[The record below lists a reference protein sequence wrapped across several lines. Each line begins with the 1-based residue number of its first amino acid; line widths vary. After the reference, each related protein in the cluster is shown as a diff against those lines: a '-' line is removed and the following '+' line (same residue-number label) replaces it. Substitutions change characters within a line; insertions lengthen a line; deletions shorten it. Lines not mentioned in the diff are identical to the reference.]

1 MNYALISNKN
11 NRHSRNNKTP
21 PNSGYYM
28 LLTTDPK
35 YWKNI
40 VGLFDTLEEAK
51 EHFNIESSK
60 ERKWIQLICLT
71 TRNII
76 QSSEIYNIYDYYNY
90 SDEEYN

>member
-1 MNYALISNKN
+1 M
-11 NRHSRNNKTP
+11 
-21 PNSGYYM
+21 
-28 LLTTDPK
+28 
-35 YWKNI
+35 
-40 VGLFDTLEEAK
+40 
-51 EHFNIESSK
+51 EHFNIETSK